1 MTWYWI
7 PYLFPVL
14 FRIEFPLR
22 AHFWVSSSYLAI
34 FSFIANNNNH
44 SVLTIYQNCS
54 LYNMHI
60 DVLYTWAH
68 LIFTANIWGGYYC
81 CSSFTDEKICAQ
93 TDQSTG
99 QLVSG
104 RKWKK
109 VKVKSLSCVRLFAT
123 PWTAAY
129 QAPLSMGFSRQEYR
143 SGLPFPCPGGLP
155 YPGIEPRSPALE
167 ADALTSEPPG
177 KPLQGSKCRN
187 RCSNL
192 TYLALETVLVTATW
206 SVHFVH
212 AF

>member
-22 AHFWVSSSYLAI
+22 VHFWVSFSYLAI
-34 FSFIANNNNH
+34 FSFIANNTKH

-60 DVLYTWAH
+60 DVFYTWAH
-68 LIFTANIWGGYYC
+68 LIFTAIIWGGCYH

-93 TDQSTG
+93 TGQSTS

-109 VKVKSLSCVRLFAT
+109 VKWSRSAMSHSLWPHRLQPT
-123 PWTAAY
+123 RLLCPWDFPGKNTGVGSHFLL
-129 QAPLSMGFSRQEYR
+129 QGVFPMQGSNP
-143 SGLPFPCPGGLP
+143 GLPHWRQTL
-155 YPGIEPRSPALE
+155 
-167 ADALTSEPPG
+167 
-177 KPLQGSKCRN
+177 
-187 RCSNL
+187 
-192 TYLALETVLVTATW
+192 
-206 SVHFVH
+206 
-212 AF
+212 